1 MCYVFFVFSSRR
13 RHTRCALVTG
23 VQTWALPIYQFS
35 QELRFSSP
43 DSSAV
48 KWVGGLFYYEDR
60 VNRTERFNVVVSA
73 PFPVGLGGDNTGIQ
87 RARSTSYA
95 LFGQFTL
102 PFASIWELTLGGRL
116 THDRKR
122 VFQQALHNAPAGQG
136 LGFPFFPGSLY
147 ALETKA
153 SFTKPTW
160 RAILSVEPEAGKRFY
175 LSYDR
180 GYKSGT
186 YTSQAQNAAQA
197 AFLVKPERLEDR
209 KSTRLNSSH

>member
-1 MCYVFFVFSSRR
+1 MIRR
-13 RHTRCALVTG
+13 PPGSTRTDTLFPYT
-23 VQTWALPIYQFS
+23 TLFRS
-35 QELRFSSP
+35 FSSP

-122 VFQQALHNAPAGQG
+122 VRSEEHTPELQ
-136 LGFPFFPGSLY
+136 SLMRISY
-147 ALETKA
+147 AVFCLK
-153 SFTKPTW
+153 K
-160 RAILSVEPEAGKRFY
+160 
-175 LSYDR
+175 
-180 GYKSGT
+180 
-186 YTSQAQNAAQA
+186 
-197 AFLVKPERLEDR
+197 
-209 KSTRLNSSH
+209 